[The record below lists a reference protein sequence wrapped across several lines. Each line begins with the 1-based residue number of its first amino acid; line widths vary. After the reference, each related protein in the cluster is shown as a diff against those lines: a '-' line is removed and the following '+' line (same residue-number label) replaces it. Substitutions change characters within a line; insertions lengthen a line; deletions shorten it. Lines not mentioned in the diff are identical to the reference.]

1 MRISDWSSD
10 VCSSDLDRPIDYK
23 TERFEEIVP
32 NLDAVLDAMGGEV
45 LYRSISNVKPGG
57 RVVCLPSSTKDD
69 PKAIA
74 LARERQIHLVWPMM
88 QPRQEQLQKIT
99 SLLGEGKLHVE
110 IDGVFPLEEIVEAH
124 QIGRAH
130 A

>member
-32 NLDAVLDAMGGEV
+32 NLDAVLAAMGGEV

-57 RVVCLPSSTKDD
+57 RVVCLPSTTKAD
-69 PKAIA
+69 PKAIP
-74 LARERQIHLVWPMM
+74 LPRERQTPLVWPMM
-88 QPRQEQLQKIT
+88 QPRQAHAQT
-99 SLLGEGKLHVE
+99 NTARLGDGKLRVE
-110 IDGVFPLEEIVEAH
+110 LNG
-124 QIGRAH
+124 
-130 A
+130 